1 MEKTTIKAVK
11 RSLIGKKVRKLRT
24 KGELPA
30 NIYGKGIP
38 SLAVS
43 LIYKEFQNKF
53 KKVGETGLVYV
64 SVDGE
69 TKERPILFHNI
80 QKDSVKNNV
89 LHIDLYQVDLKE
101 KITSK
106 VPVIAIN
113 EAKAV
118 TDKIGVLLQPLAEVE
133 VEALPTDLP
142 ENIEIDVAK
151 LAAID
156 ESLFVKDLLVD
167 KSKITILTNSE
178 ETVVKIGPLITK
190 EMEEQLAAEKAAA
203 EAAAAATTPAEGEAT
218 APIEGEADVTASATE
233 EKKEAETPKPQ

>member
-1 MEKTTIKAVK
+1 MEKITIKALK
-11 RSLIGKKVRKLRT
+11 RSLIGKKVRKLR
-24 KGELPA
+24 KQGELPA

-43 LIYKEFQNKF
+43 LVYKDFQNAF
-53 KKVGETGLVYV
+53 SKVGETGLVYL
-64 SVDGE
+64 SVEGE
-69 TKERPILFHNI
+69 TKDRPILFHNI
-80 QKDSVKNNV
+80 QKNPVTNNA

-106 VPVIAIN
+106 VPVVVVN

-118 TDKIGVLLQPLAEVE
+118 TDKIGVLLQPLAEIE

-142 ENIEIDVAK
+142 ENIEIDVLK
-151 LAAID
+151 LGAID
-156 ESLFVKDLLVD
+156 DSLFVKDLHVD
-167 KSKITILTNSE
+167 ESKITILTNPD

-203 EAAAAATTPAEGEAT
+203 EAAAAATTPPEGEAVVSDESAESA
-218 APIEGEADVTASATE
+218 APPTE
-233 EKKEAETPKPQ
+233 EKKEVETPKSE